1 VRNNDS
7 DDNDDD
13 DDDNDDDQYDYD
25 YDYGYDYDDVD
36 DDGDHNDNE
45 SDNDDDNDN
54 DGNCW
59 ESETLPVP
67 ALRSQIYQTPWKGET
82 RKNSYRGEAAC
93 LWGRW
98 FLLSIKKYVA

>member
-1 VRNNDS
+1 
-7 DDNDDD
+7 
-13 DDDNDDDQYDYD
+13 
-25 YDYGYDYDDVD
+25 
-36 DDGDHNDNE
+36 
-45 SDNDDDNDN
+45 
-54 DGNCW
+54 
-59 ESETLPVP
+59 VP